1 MGILDKLFRR
11 NREADHDKWLAE
23 HPGKGRVTMDAPSV
37 SLEDEANTR
46 SRMEA
51 ELSAQRERR
60 ESE

>member
-1 MGILDKLFRR
+1 MAFFDKLFRR

-37 SLEDEANTR
+37 SMEDEANTR

-51 ELSAQRERR
+51 ELSAQRDRR
-60 ESE
+60 ETK